1 MHKRRSSVKLVVSE
15 FISMDGVIEAPGGG
29 EDFEHGGWS
38 FGFEQGPDG
47 EQFKFDEVMK
57 ADALLLGRVTYE
69 GFAQAWPSMTDD
81 IGFAD
86 KMNGMPKYVV
96 SSTLDK
102 ADWNNSTL
110 VRGDVAGE
118 VARLKQQ
125 PGGDLLVNGSS
136 RLVQTLMEHDL
147 VDEYRL
153 MVFPIVLGSGKR
165 LFGDG
170 STKTTM
176 RLVEQR
182 PVGPDGVLVLTY
194 RPARKDAAV

>member
-1 MHKRRSSVKLVVSE
+1 MKLVVSE

-29 EDFEHGGWS
+29 EDFEHGGWT

-47 EQFKFDEVMK
+47 EQFKFEEVMK

-69 GFAQAWPSMTDD
+69 GFAQAWPSMTDA
-81 IGFAD
+81 GEFGD
-86 KMNGMPKYVV
+86 KMNGMPKYVA
-96 SSTLDK
+96 STTLDK
-102 ADWNNSTL
+102 ADWNNST
-110 VRGDVAGE
+110 VISGDVAGE
-118 VARLKQQ
+118 VARLKRQ

-153 MVFPIVLGSGKR
+153 MVFPIVLGGGKR

-170 STKTTM
+170 SAKTTM
-176 RLVEQR
+176 RLVEQK

-194 RPARKDAAV
+194 RPARNQAEQA